1 MRDTWEG
8 LKGRGKGEGQMMT
21 LNFRIIKIKLN
32 ASLFK
37 FIKLT
42 RKS

>member
-1 MRDTWEG
+1 M
-8 LKGRGKGEGQMMT
+8 GRAEGKGERGRANDDF